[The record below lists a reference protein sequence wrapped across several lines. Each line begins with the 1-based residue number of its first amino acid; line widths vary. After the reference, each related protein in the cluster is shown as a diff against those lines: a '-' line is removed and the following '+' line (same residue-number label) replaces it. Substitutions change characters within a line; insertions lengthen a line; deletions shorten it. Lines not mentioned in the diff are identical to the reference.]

1 MGVGVST
8 NTNNNSLNMMNS
20 IQNSCE
26 MGVSNTN
33 EIGNIDMGGFGNDID
48 IEQKIVSFAKC
59 TFKSDSQFD
68 EQSAQNVAAETKA
81 DMLGIAVNTNTNNLS
96 KTISNMTSTKC
107 EGLTLNKNK
116 IGNIKSSGAFNK
128 LKINQN
134 INSKSEC
141 GAVSV
146 FKALS
151 KTDQA
156 VESKVAAGI
165 DIVAIIAVVVV
176 VVLGIVIAV
185 VVMLTNKNFGKNAAA
200 VGKAAKDIKRGGG
213 MNGGAGNIIQKII
226 YDFSQ

>member
-20 IQNSCE
+20 IQNSCS

-48 IEQKIVSFAKC
+48 IEQKIISLAKC
-59 TFKSDSQFD
+59 DFKSDSMFD
-68 EQSAQNVAAETKA
+68 EQSSQNVAAETKA
-81 DMLGIAVNTNTNNLS
+81 DLGGVAVNTNTNNLS
-96 KTISNMTSTKC
+96 KTISNMVSTKC

-146 FKALS
+146 FKAIS
-151 KTDQA
+151 KTDQGI
-156 VESKVAAGI
+156 ESKVSAGLDLVGI
-165 DIVAIIAVVVV
+165 IVAIVL
-176 VVLGIVIAV
+176 VVLGIVVALAI
-185 VVMLTNKNFGKNAAA
+185 MLSSDGFGKNLES
-200 VGKAAKDIKRGGG
+200 GAKLAKSIKGMGGG
-213 MNGGAGNIIQKII
+213 SGNIVQKII